1 MGLLINIDMVKLILL
16 LAFFCVG
23 CSDAFNEGS
32 EKIVYN
38 GIPWFDDQGNIVN
51 AHGACIVEDGGRYYL
66 FGEYKSDKS
75 NAFPGF
81 SCYSSDDL
89 VNWKFERIV
98 LPVQSDGILG
108 PDRVGER
115 VKVMKCPSTGEYVMY
130 MHADDLGYMD
140 PYIGYATCSTING
153 EYKLQG
159 PLLYEGKPVKRW
171 DMGTFQD
178 TDGKGYLLIHHGPV
192 YRLSDDY
199 CSVEAEAAYIKDSG
213 ESPAMFKKN
222 GMYYM
227 LFSNLTSWE
236 KNDNYYFT
244 APTVSG
250 PWKKGGL
257 FVPEGKLTYNSQ
269 TTFVFPLTQGK
280 DTIPMF
286 MGDRWSFPHQASAA
300 TYVWMPMQADKGTL
314 SIPEYWQA
322 WDIKTL
328 SQVDALDNGQILS
341 LRKARSEAGWERRGE
356 QLCSNLKNSVLN
368 IPFKGTQA
376 AIIGEANSHGGY
388 AKVSVLNRKGK
399 TLYSS
404 LIDFYSK
411 YPESAIRIVTPNF
424 TKGKYIL
431 RIEVTGISPVWTDKT
446 KARYG
451 SDDCLVTLDKIV
463 VFE

>member
-23 CSDAFNEGS
+23 CSDTFNEGS

-115 VKVMKCPSTGEYVMY
+115 VKVMKCPSTGASVMY
-130 MHADDLGYMD
+130 IHADDLGYMD

-227 LFSNLTSWE
+227 LYSNLTSWE
-236 KNDNYYFT
+236 KNDNFYFT
-244 APTVSG
+244 APNIEG
-250 PWKKGGL
+250 PWTKQGL
-257 FVPEGKLTYNSQ
+257 FCPEGKLTYNSQ
-269 TTFVFPLTQGK
+269 STFVFPLKRGN

-286 MGDRWSFPHQASAA
+286 MGDRWSYPHQASAA
-300 TYVWMPMQADKGTL
+300 TYVWMPLQVDGTHI
-314 SIPEYWQA
+314 SIPEYWQC
-322 WDIKTL
+322 WDINRLKP
-328 SQVDALDNGQILS
+328 VDALRKGKQIPVSKMKFTPDWEQDNGRLLS
-341 LRKARSEAGWERRGE
+341 NMKG
-356 QLCSNLKNSVLN
+356 SVLS
-368 IPFKGTQA
+368 IPFKGTHTA
-376 AIIGEANSHGGY
+376 VIGESNPHSGY
-388 AKVSVLNRKGK
+388 ARVSLLDAKKDTV
-399 TLYSS
+399 YVS
-404 LIDFYSK
+404 LVDFYSK
-411 YPESAIRIVTPNF
+411 YPEKAIRIMTPEMPEDNY
-424 TKGKYIL
+424 TL
-431 RIEVTGISPVWTDKT
+431 LIEVTGIMPVWTDKT
-446 KARYG
+446 KAVYG
-451 SDDCLVTLDKIV
+451 SDNSFVTVDSIYY
-463 VFE
+463 F